1 MGELRPIDDLMFRVM
16 AQSKAF
22 CGELLRVLLQDKGL
36 TVVECEPQSAVTN
49 PHGRSVVLDALCEL
63 SGGRFVDVEV
73 QRTDRDDLQRRAR
86 YHASLVTADRTRPG
100 TPFKDVPDVCVA
112 FVCEFDPLG
121 EGRSLYHVDRVVRES
136 GRTLENGLSEVYVNA
151 LARDGTDVSALMRV
165 FVEAGAYDEGRFPE
179 TSRVKR
185 RLRETEEGR
194 KDMGSVIEEIREE
207 IRAECIAEGK
217 AECIAEGK
225 AECIAEG
232 KAEGIAEGKAEG
244 IAEGIETGRTEGIA
258 EGIAEG
264 TLKTLVRLVRDGLVS
279 VQDAAA
285 SAGVDADEI
294 RRTLAAEG

>member
-1 MGELRPIDDLMFRVM
+1 MVRDMGELRPIDDLMFRVM
-16 AQSKAF
+16 ARDKAF
-22 CGELLRVLLQDKGL
+22 CGELLGVLLQDPKL
-36 TVVECEPQSAVTN
+36 EVVECEPQSAVTN
-49 PHGRSVVLDALCEL
+49 PQGRSAVLDALCEL

-100 TPFKDVPDVCVA
+100 TPFADVPDVCVA
-112 FVCEFDPLG
+112 LVCEFDPLRG
-121 EGRSLYHVDRVVRES
+121 GCPLYHVDRVVRETGES
-136 GRTLENGLSEVYVNA
+136 AENGLEELYVNA
-151 LARDGTDVSALMRV
+151 LARDGSKVSALMRV
-165 FVEAGAYDEGRFPE
+165 LTEAEAYDEERFPE

-194 KDMGSVIEEIREE
+194 EDMGSVIEE

-217 AECIAEGK
+217 AE
-225 AECIAEG
+225 
-232 KAEGIAEGKAEG
+232 GIAM
-244 IAEGIETGRTEGIA
+244 GIETGK
-258 EGIAEG
+258 AEG

-294 RRTLAAEG
+294 RRVLAQGSARTAPAPGRART

>member
-16 AQSKAF
+16 ARDEAF
-22 CGELLRVLLQDKGL
+22 CGELLGVLLEDRGL
-36 TVVECEPQSAVTN
+36 TVVKSTPQSHVTN
-49 PHGRSVVLDALCEL
+49 TRGRSAVLDALCEL
-63 SGGRFVDVEV
+63 SDGRLVNVEV
-73 QRTDRDDLQRRAR
+73 QRADDDDLQRRVR
-86 YHASLVTADRTRPG
+86 YYASLVTTDRTPPG
-100 TPFKDVPDVCVA
+100 ARFADVPDVCVA
-112 FVCEFDPLG
+112 LVCEFDPLG
-121 EGRSLYHVDRVVRES
+121 EGCSLYHVDRVVREG
-136 GRTLENGLSEVYVNA
+136 GRALDNGLEELYVNA

-165 FVEAGAYDEGRFPE
+165 FTEAEAYDEGRFPE

-207 IRAECIAEGK
+207 IRAECIAEG
-217 AECIAEGK
+217 
-225 AECIAEG
+225 
-232 KAEGIAEGKAEG
+232 
-244 IAEGIETGRTEGIA
+244 IAEGIETGRAEGIA
-258 EGIAEG
+258 EGEARGEARGEVRG